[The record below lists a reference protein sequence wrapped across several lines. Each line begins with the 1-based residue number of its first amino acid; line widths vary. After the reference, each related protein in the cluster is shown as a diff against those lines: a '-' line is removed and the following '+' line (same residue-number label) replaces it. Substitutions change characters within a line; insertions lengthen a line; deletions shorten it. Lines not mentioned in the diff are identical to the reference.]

1 MSLSISKIILFIY
14 QKFEINWLRKTTI
27 AITDDVTIFTKNIL
41 DEVIYRNYANGRLR
55 FSTSDIASVRAIR
68 GWCYCRCVAYL
79 TALQSVAICWVACTC
94 NIHPTVGSLA
104 APSARHYGVDPV
116 METHPT
122 SSPFHLP
129 PTHCAS
135 HVKRTYDVPL
145 HAGNSTASATIICH
159 LNRLNSRRRVRLCHD
174 CGKDAAKLGSRD
186 ARAPESS
193 SREFQESLRKSLN
206 FSACPNITSK
216 CHSQY
221 LWLKNAHSSSF

>member
-1 MSLSISKIILFIY
+1 M
-14 QKFEINWLRKTTI
+14 
-27 AITDDVTIFTKNIL
+27 TIFAKNDL
-41 DEVIYRNYANGRLR
+41 RWEVIYRNYANGRLR

-129 PTHCAS
+129 LTHCAS

-159 LNRLNSRRRVRLCHD
+159 LNRLNSRRRVHLCHVR
-174 CGKDAAKLGSRD
+174 GKDAAKLGSRD
-186 ARAPESS
+186 TRASGIFIPRISSLFETLWIFPRVQILARNAF
-193 SREFQESLRKSLN
+193 R
-206 FSACPNITSK
+206 NIFDWKALILLPFK
-216 CHSQY
+216 CIIKILDPRGKRDYFDNLFFLHI
-221 LWLKNAHSSSF
+221 